1 MIILF
6 LGDSVRSFSPSRRQY
21 AILGSGILGQIAS
34 FERRLRGAAQ
44 TPLPLPYPFRLWP
57 GSGTWA
63 ERDKREVRDFLYFG
77 RYTPE
82 LFLDLGIYMQ
92 SLNEKTYIYMEKH
105 LFPSW
110 HNFQIGFLF
119 RPHHTFSWSH
129 LEAFGLLCTLHDW
142 LLCRC
147 SSILDFKVKY
157 LSLFERSLSSRGAV
171 SYPTSLHP
179 VSVLTIHSINRE
191 IQLIIMLSQTVRQS
205 KPNNRNPSRYKASEM
220 LAYRVREHNKT
231 A

>member
-92 SLNEKTYIYMEKH
+92 SLNEKTYIYIWKNIYFQVGITSKLASYFVPTT
-105 LFPSW
+105 LFHGHTSKRLAYCAHCTTGCCVVALQYW
-110 HNFQIGFLF
+110 ISRLNTFL
-119 RPHHTFSWSH
+119 
-129 LEAFGLLCTLHDW
+129 
-142 LLCRC
+142 C
-147 SSILDFKVKY
+147 SSVRCLREGPF
-157 LSLFERSLSSRGAV
+157 
-171 SYPTSLHP
+171 PTQHHYTQCP
-179 VSVLTIHSINRE
+179 C
-191 IQLIIMLSQTVRQS
+191 
-205 KPNNRNPSRYKASEM
+205 
-220 LAYRVREHNKT
+220 
-231 A
+231 